1 MGRTRPGNRQQRYP
15 NNPRNRERFDELV
28 ELNGKIQEV
37 KKQVFSSK
45 FKPVGSLMNHLKEIE
60 EQMTQLER
68 IFNVLQYNL
77 TNDWYEDDR
86 QAQQVQQTPVFQI
99 PQTPRYE
106 MKPPEDPDLEV
117 YLNQNFF
124 LKS

>member
-1 MGRTRPGNRQQRYP
+1 
-15 NNPRNRERFDELV
+15 
-28 ELNGKIQEV
+28 
-37 KKQVFSSK
+37 
-45 FKPVGSLMNHLKEIE
+45 MNHLKEIE

-86 QAQQVQQTPVFQI
+86 QAWQVQQTPVFQI
-99 PQTPRYE
+99 PQTPAYE
-106 MKPPEDPDLEV
+106 MKPPDDTDLEV

>member
-1 MGRTRPGNRQQRYP
+1 
-15 NNPRNRERFDELV
+15 
-28 ELNGKIQEV
+28 
-37 KKQVFSSK
+37 
-45 FKPVGSLMNHLKEIE
+45 MNHLKEIE

-86 QAQQVQQTPVFQI
+86 QARQVQQTPVFQI
-99 PQTPRYE
+99 PQTPVYE
-106 MKPPEDPDLEV
+106 MKPPDDTDLEV

>member
-68 IFNVLQYNL
+68 IFN
-77 TNDWYEDDR
+77 R

-106 MKPPEDPDLEV
+106 MKPPEEDVDLEV